1 MGSSLV
7 VVQGFLNAVALHVA
21 ALRLYSAGA
30 VAVVHRLSCSAAC
43 GIFLDQRPNPCLLN
57 GRRTLYHWTAREASL
72 KGLLHGKCDDF
83 NMAWVISPML
93 PNMFTPPF

>member
-30 VAVVHRLSCSAAC
+30 VAVVHRLKC
-43 GIFLDQRPNPCLLN
+43 GIFPDQRPNPCLLN
-57 GRRTLYHWTAREASL
+57 GRRTLYHRTTREAPL

-83 NMAWVISPML
+83 NTAWVISPML